1 MSVIWARPGCCAIV
15 TSAAEPRCSRRP
27 SQRHAENTGEHQARR
42 RGRPHDRQRPAR
54 RGHVPRGMLRQLEQR
69 RQFVRG
75 GPAAD
80 GRQPGSRRGRGRRH
94 RAAQGRGV
102 RLRLRQYGRSGR
114 HWHHGPAGAWRSSI
128 IYTAQLTVR
137 AGDVSSAAAQA
148 AQIAGGVGGYVSSE
162 TAKVNPDHPSEATAS
177 VQLKIPVAA
186 YPATLGQLGHRLGT
200 QLSLQ
205 QQAQDVTQQVADV
218 DSQVASDQAAIAQL
232 RALLSHAGSV
242 GELLSVQNQ
251 INSRGSEPGVDA
263 GAAARAQPPD
273 QLRDGDADDPRAEG
287 QAGAAPAEAPAHA
300 SGRLRRGLARAAH
313 SRVLDAGVPRRHRAV
328 RRRPGRRRVPGLPR
342 AALAGPSQAG
352 RPGPPRRKASRRPGF
367 RTGREPT
374 RRAPGR
380 PAWPVRPGRFPAARR
395 DRG

>member
-1 MSVIWARPGCCAIV
+1 M
-15 TSAAEPRCSRRP
+15 
-27 SQRHAENTGEHQARR
+27 
-42 RGRPHDRQRPAR
+42 
-54 RGHVPRGMLRQLEQR
+54 
-69 RQFVRG
+69 
-75 GPAAD
+75 
-80 GRQPGSRRGRGRRH
+80 
-94 RAAQGRGV
+94 
-102 RLRLRQYGRSGR
+102 
-114 HWHHGPAGAWRSSI
+114 
-128 IYTAQLTVR
+128 R

-242 GELLSVQNQ
+242 GDLLSVQNQ
-251 INSRGSEPGVDA
+251 INSEEANLESMQAQQRALSHETSYATVTLTILGPKAKPVLHRQKPPPTLA
-263 GAAARAQPPD
+263 GGFGAGWHA
-273 QLRDGDADDPRAEG
+273 LRI
-287 QAGAAPAEAPAHA
+287 
-300 SGRLRRGLARAAH
+300 

-342 AALAGPSQAG
+342 AALAGPPQAG
-352 RPGPPRRKASRRPGF
+352 YRARLAGKLRQAAGF
-367 RTGREPT
+367 RTGRGPT
-374 RRAPGR
+374 RRAPDR
-380 PAWPVRPGRFPAARR
+380 PAWPERPGRFPAARR